1 MKLTANLSLLYT
13 EMHLSDRFAAAA
25 ADGFTAVEIQFPY
38 ELPAEVIR
46 TQLNKHSLRCILI
59 NVPAGDLMT
68 GGRGLACV
76 PGKEAEFAAAV
87 EQAAEYAR
95 LLKPE
100 CINVLAGRTGDDQPE
115 ECLQVLRNNLRQA
128 ADVLNPLGVTV
139 TVEAINTFDMP
150 GFLISDFQ
158 SMHALVSEFDPD
170 SVRMQFDI
178 YHMARMAEPVEQ
190 LIKEYGQKI
199 GHIQF
204 ADVPGRHE
212 PGTGDLDFL
221 ALFRAIRSSGYAGWS
236 GAEYR
241 PQGKSTSEGLA
252 WMRALQKR
260 SN

>member
-1 MKLTANLSLLYT
+1 MKLTANLSLLYA
-13 EMHLSDRFAAAA
+13 EIPLADRFAAAA
-25 ADGFTAVEIQFPY
+25 DDGFTAVEIQFPY

-59 NVPAGDLMT
+59 NVPAGDLMA

-76 PGKEAEFAAAV
+76 PGKETEFADAV
-87 EQAAEYAR
+87 DQAAEYAR
-95 LLKPE
+95 FIKPE
-100 CINVLAGRTGDDQPE
+100 CINVLAGRVGDDDPQ
-115 ECLQVLRNNLRQA
+115 ECLQVLSNNLRKA
-128 ADVLNPLGVTV
+128 ADALNPMGITV

-158 SMHALVSEFDPD
+158 SMHDLVSGFGSDF
-170 SVRMQFDI
+170 VRMQFDI
-178 YHMARMAEPVEQ
+178 YHMERMGEPVEQ
-190 LIKEYGQKI
+190 LIKDYGQEI

-241 PQGKSTSEGLA
+241 PQGKSTSEGLG